1 MKIAII
7 SPGPFSVPPVKGS
20 SVEHDIDEVTKMMD
34 PEHRVTIYT
43 RTCTTYPKSTVEENR
58 EFIRFP
64 YQGPGPYLRRI
75 IRHIR
80 KHKPDVIMVENRP
93 TYVLALKSRFPKIPV
108 FVNMHSHVFASKGII
123 SKEKMK
129 RVVRLASGFF
139 TNSEYLRRHFIKT
152 CKIPPHKIHAV
163 HLGVDVSPYQVAKI
177 HYSIR
182 KLRKQIGLSPDD
194 RVLFYAGR
202 LMRAKGVHV
211 LLKAFRAVSEQDPLA
226 RLVIVGGTGYGS
238 NRLTPYVRELKKLA
252 KPLGD
257 KVKFVN
263 FVPSAKMPLYYQLG
277 DVVATP
283 SVWQEAFCRVN
294 LEAMASGK
302 PVITTPRGG
311 IGEVVAHQSSGFLL
325 PPKAW
330 KTELPVVWNLL
341 WSIPG
346 IRAEMG
352 KQALLRA
359 KQFSWYATAQGY
371 MNVFESALGKRT
383 GEEASQEKQLL
394 RKTG

>member
-20 SVEHDIDEVTKMMD
+20 SVEHDIDEVTKMID
-34 PEHRVTIYT
+34 PEHQVTIYT
-43 RTCTTYPKSTVEENR
+43 RTCATYPKSAVEDNR

-64 YQGPGPYLRRI
+64 YKGPTPYLRRI
-75 IRHIR
+75 IKHIR
-80 KHKPDVIMVENRP
+80 KRKPDVIMVENRP
-93 TYVLALKSRFPKIPV
+93 IYVLALKRHFPKIPV
-108 FVNMHSHVFASKGII
+108 FVNMHSHVYASNGMI

-129 RVVRLASGFF
+129 KVVRLASGFF
-139 TNSEYLRRHFIKT
+139 TNSEFLRRHFMKA
-152 CKIPPHKIHAV
+152 CKIPAHKIHAV

-177 HYSIR
+177 HFSVR
-182 KLRKQIGLSPDD
+182 KMRKQLGLQPED

-211 LLKAFRAVSEQDPLA
+211 LLKAFREVSEKDPLA

-238 NRLTPYVRELKKLA
+238 NRLNPYVKELKKLA

-257 KVKFVN
+257 KVRFVK
-263 FVPSAKMPLYYQLG
+263 FVPSAQMPLYYQLG
-277 DVVATP
+277 DIVATP

-311 IGEVVAHQSSGFLL
+311 IGEVVTHHSSGFLI
-325 PPKAW
+325 PPKDW
-330 KTELPVVWNLL
+330 GKELPVIWEIL
-341 WSIPG
+341 WGIPA

-352 KQALLRA
+352 KNALMRA

-371 MNVFESALGKRT
+371 LEVFEKVCK
-383 GEEASQEKQLL
+383 KQTSSSPADKPL

>member
-20 SVEHDIDEVTKMMD
+20 SVEHDIDEVTKMID
-34 PEHRVTIYT
+34 PEHQVTIYT
-43 RTCTTYPKSTVEENR
+43 RTCATYPKSAVEENR
-58 EFIRFP
+58 QFIRFP
-64 YQGPGPYLRRI
+64 YNGQKPYLRRI
-75 IRHIR
+75 ISHIR
-80 KHKPDVIMVENRP
+80 KRKPDVIMVENRP
-93 TYVLALKSRFPKIPV
+93 IYVLTLKRHFPKIPV
-108 FVNMHSHVFASKGII
+108 FVNMHSHVYGSPGMI
-123 SKEKMK
+123 SKDKMK
-129 RVVRLASGFF
+129 KVVRKASGFF
-139 TNSEYLRRHFIKT
+139 TNSEFLRRHFIKT
-152 CKIPPHKIHAV
+152 CKIPAHKIHAV

-182 KLRKQIGLSPDD
+182 KIRKEIGLKPED

-211 LLKAFRAVSEQDPLA
+211 LLKAFKEVCEQDPLA

-238 NRLTPYVRELKKLA
+238 NRLNPYVRDLKQLA

-263 FVPSAKMPLYYQLG
+263 FVPSAQMPLYYQVG
-277 DVVATP
+277 DIVATP
-283 SVWQEAFCRVN
+283 SVWKEAFCRVN

-311 IGEVVAHQSSGFLL
+311 IGEVVTHQGSGFLI
-325 PPKAW
+325 PPKDW
-330 KTELPVVWNLL
+330 KAELPSLWKLL
-341 WSIPG
+341 WSAPA
-346 IRAEMG
+346 IRTEMG
-352 KQALLRA
+352 KNALMRA

-371 MNVFESALGKRT
+371 LEVFETALKKRKA
-383 GEEASQEKQLL
+383 ASPPTKQDL

>member
-20 SVEHDIDEVTKMMD
+20 SVEHDIDEVTKMID
-34 PEHRVTIYT
+34 PEHQVTIYT
-43 RTCTTYPKSTVEENR
+43 RTCEAYPKSAVEENR
-58 EFIRFP
+58 EFIRFS
-64 YQGPGPYLRRI
+64 YNQGPKPYLRRI

-80 KHKPDVIMVENRP
+80 KRKPDVIMVENRP
-93 TYVLALKSRFPKIPV
+93 IYVLALKRHFPKIPV
-108 FVNMHSHVFASKGII
+108 FVNMHSHVYASKGMI

-129 RVVRLASGFF
+129 KVVRLAAGFF
-139 TNSEYLRRHFIKT
+139 TNSEYLRRHFMKA
-152 CKIPPHKIHAV
+152 CRIPAHKIHAV

-182 KLRKQIGLSPDD
+182 KLRKQIGLQPED

-211 LLKAFRAVSEQDPLA
+211 LLKAFREVSEQDPLA

-238 NRLTPYVRELKKLA
+238 NRLNPYVRELKELA

-257 KVKFVN
+257 KVKFVK
-263 FVPSAKMPLYYQLG
+263 FVPSAQMPLYYQLG

-311 IGEVVAHQSSGFLL
+311 IGEVVTHQGSGFLL
-325 PPKAW
+325 PPKEW
-330 KTELPVVWNLL
+330 KKELPAVWNLL
-341 WSIPG
+341 WSIPA
-346 IRAEMG
+346 IRTEMG
-352 KQALLRA
+352 KNALLRA

-371 MNVFESALGKRT
+371 LNVFEKVCK
-383 GEEASQEKQLL
+383 KQTTPFPPKQPL